1 MKTGGRSKLSKRD
14 KLSEMTEDELKTLSL
29 QKKKNGCYTSRAI
42 AAQRKL
48 WDQFHYP
55 THDKEYDNGY
65 ETVDIVTQQY

>member
-1 MKTGGRSKLSKRD
+1 MSERG
-14 KLSEMTEDELKTLSL
+14 KLSEMTEDELKELSL
-29 QKKKNGCYTSRAI
+29 QKKKNGCYTSRAL

-55 THDKEYDNGY
+55 INNYVEEYDGGYYDNGY